1 MRLRKGAGEN
11 RDGEGGGGGGDLY
24 RVMCFWARAMA
35 YSATTVFPADV

>member
-1 MRLRKGAGEN
+1 MREKTGMAGE
-11 RDGEGGGGGGDLY
+11 GESRGEDLY

>member
-1 MRLRKGAGEN
+1 MAGKGESWGE
-11 RDGEGGGGGGDLY
+11 DLY

>member
-1 MRLRKGAGEN
+1 MRLRLQERTGLVKGKLGT
-11 RDGEGGGGGGDLY
+11 GLY